1 MTRTTPRKT
10 TQISKATT
18 STAPPAA
25 KRRKAK
31 AQPEAAPS
39 AIEAPADKQL
49 NNDEGSPVTNKA
61 SPRPGS
67 KLAQVI
73 DLLQRE
79 GGAALAELSSATGW
93 LPHTTRAALTGL
105 RKRGI
110 ALERLCDPDGTSR
123 YHLACAS

>member
-1 MTRTTPRKT
+1 MATTTSRKT
-10 TQISKATT
+10 TQISKTMKP
-18 STAPPAA
+18 TAPSAA
-25 KRRKAK
+25 KTRKAS

-39 AIEAPADKQL
+39 AGEPPTHQQPSNDAAPI
-49 NNDEGSPVTNKA
+49 VTSKI

-79 GGAALAELSSATGW
+79 GGAALAELNTATGW

-105 RKRGI
+105 RKRGM

-123 YHLACAS
+123 YHLARAS